1 MFRPILAS
9 IDVDA
14 LRHNL
19 GVARR
24 HAGAARVLAV
34 AKAAAYGHRLPHVL
48 PAMSEADGIA
58 VLDLE
63 DAIAIRGSGY
73 DRRIVLLEGCFHLRD
88 LHEAARHRVH
98 VVVHDA
104 DQVRMFE
111 VSPPAAPVG
120 VLLKCNSGMNRLGFR
135 VGPFRQALATL
146 RALPSVADLTL
157 MTHFADADRADG
169 IDAAFAVFEAACDGA
184 ALPRSAANSAA
195 LFAHPRTHGD
205 WVRPGIMLYGASPF
219 DDRPAE
225 ALGLRPV
232 MTLRSRIIGL
242 QTLVAGDRVGYGGQF
257 VAERAMRIGVVACG
271 YGDGYPRHAPT
282 GTPVLVDGIRTRVV
296 GRVSMDMI
304 TIDLTPAPAA
314 RVGSDVTLWGEGL
327 PVDEVARSAGT
338 LGYELLCALAPRV
351 PTEVGAPAPAA

>member
-1 MFRPILAS
+1 
-9 IDVDA
+9 
-14 LRHNL
+14 
-19 GVARR
+19 
-24 HAGAARVLAV
+24 
-34 AKAAAYGHRLPHVL
+34 
-48 PAMSEADGIA
+48 
-58 VLDLE
+58 
-63 DAIAIRGSGY
+63 
-73 DRRIVLLEGCFHLRD
+73 
-88 LHEAARHRVH
+88 
-98 VVVHDA
+98 
-104 DQVRMFE
+104 
-111 VSPPAAPVG
+111 
-120 VLLKCNSGMNRLGFR
+120 
-135 VGPFRQALATL
+135 
-146 RALPSVADLTL
+146 
-157 MTHFADADRADG
+157 
-169 IDAAFAVFEAACDGA
+169 
-184 ALPRSAANSAA
+184 
-195 LFAHPRTHGD
+195 
-205 WVRPGIMLYGASPF
+205 MLYGASPF